1 MAERPLSPD
10 DINRTAE
17 PATVDAV
24 RATWTQTRAILGVI
38 LVVLVVAAGLWMLY
52 TLKSVILL
60 VVLAM
65 FFAYLIAPLVD
76 VVHRF
81 IAQRIRGRLTP
92 RAVAIGLV
100 YLLLLGS
107 IGTASYLLLPELGAQ
122 ITLFGQQAPTYITAA
137 RDLSL
142 I

>member
-1 MAERPLSPD
+1 MKMVISRMVAGKRPIEPGISRMAEQPLSP

-38 LVVLVVAAGLWMLY
+38 LLVLVVAAGLWTLY
-52 TLKSVILL
+52 MLKSVLLL

-81 IAQRIRGRLTP
+81 IAQRIRGRLIP

-100 YLLLLGS
+100 YLLLFVS
-107 IGTASYLLLPELGAQ
+107 
-122 ITLFGQQAPTYITAA
+122 
-137 RDLSL
+137 
-142 I
+142 